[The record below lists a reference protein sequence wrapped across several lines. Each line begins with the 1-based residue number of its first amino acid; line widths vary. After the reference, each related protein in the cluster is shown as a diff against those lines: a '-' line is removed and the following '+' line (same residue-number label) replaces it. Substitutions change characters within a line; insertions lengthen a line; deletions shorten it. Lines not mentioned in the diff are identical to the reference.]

1 MRHWPPPRVKSED
14 GMAAPNFGLREVVK
28 LTDTPAHPVYIDRS
42 MYTAMRRRAHGQ
54 AGLIGSQQISI
65 FRG

>member
-1 MRHWPPPRVKSED
+1 MTAWGCPQ
-14 GMAAPNFGLREVVK
+14 FGLREVVK

-42 MYTAMRRRAHGQ
+42 MYTVMRREHGQ
-54 AGLIGSQQISI
+54 AGLMGGQQISI